1 MRRLETDHPY
11 DPEVAAALDAIDATL
26 AGEPVDPAH
35 AELAELALLL
45 AADRPRPLDEFTREL
60 DGRVA
65 RRFARADGTRRRPR
79 FGLAPALGGVA
90 AALAATVAVVIA
102 VGAGGSGPV
111 RTDLRSTAATSGS
124 AQSSSGAGAKH
135 PSPPPPATAG
145 SGTASSGSAGSSAPA
160 AAGGP
165 TVQALSAPATATGA
179 APQPPNNGRKII
191 QSASLALSTSPSH
204 IDDVAQGVYGVV
216 GAEHGIVQNSTI
228 TATGGPDGSAQFQLS
243 IPSSDLAQTLTMLSR
258 LRYAAVASRSD
269 TTQDVNNQ
277 FVDVTNRLADAR
289 ALRTSLLKQLAAAT
303 TQTEIDSLKS
313 QIHDAE
319 ASISSDQAQL
329 KALNK
334 RVDFSQLTVTIAANG
349 TGSTPGGGF
358 TISKGWHDAV
368 RVLTVAAGVALIAL
382 AALVPFGLLAALAW
396 WIAALARRRRRE
408 QALEVA

>member
-1 MRRLETDHPY
+1 MRRLETDHPF

-65 RRFARADGTRRRPR
+65 RRFAKADGMRRRPR

-102 VGAGGSGPV
+102 VGSGGSGPV
-111 RTDLRSTAATSGS
+111 RTDLRSTATASGS
-124 AQSSSGAGAKH
+124 AQSNSGAGTTDSVTPQSSSGAGAKRSAVP
-135 PSPPPPATAG
+135 PSAAT
-145 SGTASSGSAGSSAPA
+145 SGGAPQTMLAPTNGIPA
-160 AAGGP
+160 A
-165 TVQALSAPATATGA
+165 SGA
-179 APQPPNNGRKII
+179 APQPPNNGRKIV
-191 QSASLALSTSPSH
+191 QSAILALSTSANH

-243 IPSSDLAQTLTMLSR
+243 IPSSNLAQTLTMLSR

-382 AALVPFGLLAALAW
+382 AALVPCGLLAALAW